1 MSARPSVLTDPEQ
14 LKELLG
20 VPFTPEQ
27 MACITAPPAP
37 QVIVAG
43 AGSGKTTV
51 MAARVVWLVGT
62 GAVAPEQVLGLTFT
76 NKAAGELAE
85 RVRTALARAGIS
97 DPDPSPAEADSA
109 GGEPRIST
117 YHAFAGQLLKD
128 HGLRIGLEP
137 SSRLLADATRFQLAA
152 RVLRE
157 APGPYPSLTKSVPDL
172 VSDLLALDGELSEH
186 LVPPERLRAY
196 DTELLSALAD
206 VKLSNEDLRKVPE
219 TVRGRLELLE
229 LVSRYRAAKRS
240 RDLLDFGDQIA
251 LSAQLATTRPEVGA
265 LLREEFRVVL
275 LDEYQDTSVAQ
286 RLLLSGL
293 FGGGTGHAVTAVG
306 DPCQAIYGWRGAS
319 VANLDDFP
327 EHFPYADG
335 RPATRFSL
343 SENRRSGGRLLDLAN
358 ELAAPLRAMHEGVEA
373 LRPAPGAE
381 RDGSVRC
388 ALLETHAQELDW
400 IGDSIAHLV
409 RTGTEPREIAV
420 LCRSGGDFARIQ
432 AVLVERDVPVEVV
445 GLSGLLHLP
454 EVADLVAVCEVLQD
468 PGANAALVRLLIG
481 PRWRIG
487 ARDLALLGRRA
498 RTLIS
503 RAPSSSDDDRLAA
516 AVEGVDPAEI
526 VSLADALE
534 TFLDGA
540 GQSAPDQLP
549 FSAAARVRFAHLA
562 QELRDLRRSLSDPL
576 MDVLHRVLSTTGLD
590 VELASSPHA
599 LAARRRETL
608 SSFMDVAAGFA
619 SLDGEAS
626 LLAFLAFLRTA
637 AQYEKGLD
645 HALPGGENTVK
656 VLTAHKS
663 KGLEWDVVVVP
674 DLSAGSFPKEKA
686 PEVWTSYPKVLPYAL
701 RGDAPTL
708 PPTPDWTSPGL
719 RAFKSALKSHKAV
732 EELRLGYVTFTRPR
746 SLLLAS
752 GHWWGPTQ
760 KKRRGPSTFLSA
772 LYEHCAAGHGEIEAW
787 ADTPAPDAENPALS
801 TDTTPDHSWPLPLDP
816 TSLTLR
822 REAATLVESY
832 LHPPSTTG
840 DRGAAGYPGTQGHPG
855 RRGAAGYQGAEGH
868 PGTPGHL
875 GHLGDADHPG
885 TRGRRGGAGYPGT
898 PDGPEYRASRNHQTS
913 PEDPYLWPPHCE
925 DPAYDEE
932 PPAPWPDPA
941 DEPAGTALPWPDSAG
956 GAARADAPWPDP
968 AEEPAAAEAARPQAG
983 AGRGRAVPAAAGG
996 TPQGVRGTAPVSGRG
1011 GVGEEEAPP
1020 PPDDLW
1026 PGDGYRAAPGP
1037 RPTDPADAL
1046 WPEDDTWAAPKP
1058 HPRPAAPGGDDAL
1071 WPEGTEGP
1079 APRPYPSAPADDL
1092 WPEAG
1097 DLARRRPR
1105 SAASAPADDLWP
1117 EDNDGT
1123 APRPYPS
1130 APADDL
1136 WPEAEDLARPRPRP
1150 AAPAPDP
1157 DDLWPEAE
1165 AEAEAGAADGDWA
1178 AARPRPRPATPGR
1191 TDAPWPEAGPTPGPL
1206 TPEDARAI
1214 ASWDRDLDALEGEL
1228 RRAREAVRDVELPS
1242 ALSASQLLRLASDE
1256 QGFVRDLA
1264 RPMPKPPQPAARQGT
1279 RFHAWV
1285 ESRFDELPLPHL
1297 DVLDPLTDLPGAQPP
1312 GGDGSDQDIADE
1324 ADLDALK
1331 AAFER
1336 SPYADRTPYR
1346 MEVPVQLTLAGR
1358 VIRGRIDA
1366 VYRTTDAGAD
1376 ADADG
1381 TGTTYE
1387 IVDWKTG
1394 RTTEADPLQLAVY
1407 RLAWAEATNTPLA
1420 QVTAVFL
1427 HVRSGRVIR
1436 PRNLPDRARLEQ
1448 ILQGKTDTESDH
1460 RTDG

>member
-1 MSARPSVLTDPEQ
+1 MSARASVLSDPEQ

-20 VPFTPEQ
+20 IPFTPEQ
-27 MACITAPPAP
+27 MACVTAPPAP
-37 QVIVAG
+37 QVVVAG

-76 NKAAGELAE
+76 NKAAGELSE
-85 RVRTALARAGIS
+85 RVRTALARAGIT
-97 DPDPSPAEADSA
+97 DPDPSPADAAAA

-152 RVLRE
+152 KVLRD

-172 VSDLLALDGELSEH
+172 VGDLLALDAELSEH
-186 LVPPERLRAY
+186 LVDPEQLRLH
-196 DTELLSALAD
+196 DTALLDVLAGTR
-206 VKLSNEDLRKVPE
+206 LTNEDLRKVPE
-219 TVRGRLELLE
+219 AARGRVELLE
-229 LVSRYRAAKRS
+229 LVGRYRAAKRS
-240 RDLLDFGDQIA
+240 RDLFDFSDQIA

-293 FGGGTGHAVTAVG
+293 FGAGSGHAVTAVG

-327 EHFPYADG
+327 EHFPHADG
-335 RPATRFSL
+335 TPATRLSL

-358 ELAAPLRAMHEGVEA
+358 GLAAPLRAMHEGVEA

-381 RDGSVRC
+381 RAGQVRC

-400 IGDSIAHLV
+400 VADSVAHLV

-420 LCRSGGDFARIQ
+420 LCRSAGDFARIQ
-432 AVLVERDVPVEVV
+432 AVLVDRDVPVEVV

-468 PGANAALVRLLIG
+468 PGANASLVRLLIG

-498 RTLIS
+498 RLLVGRTP
-503 RAPSSSDDDRLAA
+503 AGADPDERLAA

-540 GQSAPDQLP
+540 GQAPDDLP
-549 FSAAARVRFAHLA
+549 FSAEARVRFAHLA
-562 QELRDLRRSLSDPL
+562 QELRDLRRSLADPL
-576 MDVLHRVLSTTGLD
+576 MDVLHRVLSATGLE
-590 VELASSPHA
+590 VELSASPHA

-608 SSFMDVAAGFA
+608 SNFMDVAAGFA
-619 SLDGEAS
+619 ALDGEAS

-674 DLSAGSFPKEKA
+674 DLCAGSFPKEKA
-686 PEVWTSYPKVLPYAL
+686 PEAWTSYAKVLPYAL

-708 PPTPDWTSPGL
+708 PADPAWTSAGL
-719 RAFKSALKSHKAV
+719 KSFKAALKHHKSV

-760 KKRRGPSTFLSA
+760 KKRRGPSEFLTA
-772 LYEHCAAGHGEIEAW
+772 LYEHCVAGFGEIEAW
-787 ADTPAPDAENPALS
+787 EDEPEPAAENPALAGEAAAE
-801 TDTTPDHSWPLPLDP
+801 HSWPLPLDP
-816 TSLTLR
+816 HSLTLR
-822 REAATLVESY
+822 RAAAALVESY
-832 LHPPSTTG
+832 LATPPPPEP
-840 DRGAAGYPGTQGHPG
+840 D
-855 RRGAAGYQGAEGH
+855 
-868 PGTPGHL
+868 
-875 GHLGDADHPG
+875 DA
-885 TRGRRGGAGYPGT
+885 
-898 PDGPEYRASRNHQTS
+898 
-913 PEDPYLWPPHCE
+913 YLWPPDCE
-925 DPAYDEE
+925 DPAYEDEPWPPDPDDPWPAAPDPLRDGPAALPRPAQPSAARDGE
-932 PPAPWPDPA
+932 PQSDAPSTPPRSETAPAGAVPAP
-941 DEPAGTALPWPDSAG
+941 
-956 GAARADAPWPDP
+956 AARATDRT
-968 AEEPAAAEAARPQAG
+968 PAA
-983 AGRGRAVPAAAGG
+983 V
-996 TPQGVRGTAPVSGRG
+996 
-1011 GVGEEEAPP
+1011 
-1020 PPDDLW
+1020 
-1026 PGDGYRAAPGP
+1026 
-1037 RPTDPADAL
+1037 
-1046 WPEDDTWAAPKP
+1046 
-1058 HPRPAAPGGDDAL
+1058 PRPAADDPVDDWDTDAL
-1071 WPEGTEGP
+1071 WGASGTSGRAAGPNHRAVPQPRGAGADPTAEPHSGAGTP
-1079 APRPYPSAPADDL
+1079 APQDSWADEAWAADPAA
-1092 WPEAG
+1092 E
-1097 DLARRRPR
+1097 PR
-1105 SAASAPADDLWP
+1105 SDAGTPAR
-1117 EDNDGT
+1117 GG
-1123 APRPYPS
+1123 AG
-1130 APADDL
+1130 
-1136 WPEAEDLARPRPRP
+1136 PRP
-1150 AAPAPDP
+1150 AEPHPAPG
-1157 DDLWPEAE
+1157 A
-1165 AEAEAGAADGDWA
+1165 AGAARGAWA
-1178 AARPRPRPATPGR
+1178 ADPSADPAGGER
-1191 TDAPWPEAGPTPGPL
+1191 L
-1206 TPEDARAI
+1206 TSEEARAI

-1228 RRAREAVRDVELPS
+1228 RRARAAVRDVELPP
-1242 ALSASQLLRLASDE
+1242 ALSASQLLRLAADE

-1285 ESRFDELPLPHL
+1285 ESRFDELPLPFL
-1297 DVLDPLTDLPGAQPP
+1297 DVLDPVADLPGA
-1312 GGDGSDQDIADE
+1312 GSGQEIADE

-1336 SPYADRTPYR
+1336 SPYADRPPHR
-1346 MEVPVQLTLAGR
+1346 MEAPVQLTLAGR

-1366 VYRTTDAGAD
+1366 VYRTTDENGDD
-1376 ADADG
+1376 A
-1381 TGTTYE
+1381 YE

-1407 RLAWAEATNTPLA
+1407 RLAWAEATNTPLDRVSA
-1420 QVTAVFL
+1420 AFL

-1436 PRNLPDRARLEQ
+1436 PRNLPGRARLER
-1448 ILQGKTDTESDH
+1448 ILQGESGPGGDH
-1460 RTDG
+1460 LADG